1 MAIVKEV
8 IAMTIEVEMDNGRVY
23 VFENVTHFWNPSIRR
38 SVMNG
43 MDMLSHGTIQID
55 YEHKEKQAT
64 IPAQEIHSFTMKM
77 DE

>member
-43 MDMLSHGTIQID
+43 MDMLSRHDSNQLRTQREASD
-55 YEHKEKQAT
+55 DS
-64 IPAQEIHSFTMKM
+64 AQKIHSFTMKM
-77 DE
+77 GE